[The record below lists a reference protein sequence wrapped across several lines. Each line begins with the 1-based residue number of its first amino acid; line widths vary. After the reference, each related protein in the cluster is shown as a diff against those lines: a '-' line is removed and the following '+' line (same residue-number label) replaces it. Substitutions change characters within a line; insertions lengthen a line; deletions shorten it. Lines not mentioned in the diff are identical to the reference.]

1 MSKTADDLKGLAARE
16 AGDISTNGT
25 NAPART
31 GPYAPQNKDKAET
44 FLDLLKVGHSKE
56 AACVGAHLS
65 RRTLY
70 NWLDAHE
77 EFAEAVQDAQYEAEG
92 QVLVELRGAIQ
103 RKDDTKAL
111 MWLLGKMRPDRYG
124 DKKEVEITAKKA
136 DGIPEVIAMIE
147 QTNVMM
153 EDKDDSGDDS

>member
-1 MSKTADDLKGLAARE
+1 MTKTTDDLKGLAARE
-16 AGDISTNGT
+16 VGDISTNGT
-25 NAPART
+25 NAPARN
-31 GPYAPQNKDKAET
+31 GPYAPQNKDKTET
-44 FLDLLKVGHSKE
+44 FLDLLKLGHSKE

>member
-1 MSKTADDLKGLAARE
+1 M
-16 AGDISTNGT
+16 
-25 NAPART
+25 
-31 GPYAPQNKDKAET
+31 
-44 FLDLLKVGHSKE
+44 
-56 AACVGAHLS
+56 LS
-65 RRTLY
+65 MRQRVRC
-70 NWLDAHE
+70 WL
-77 EFAEAVQDAQYEAEG
+77 
-92 QVLVELRGAIQ
+92 LRGAIQ

-153 EDKDDSGDDS
+153 EDKDDNGDNS